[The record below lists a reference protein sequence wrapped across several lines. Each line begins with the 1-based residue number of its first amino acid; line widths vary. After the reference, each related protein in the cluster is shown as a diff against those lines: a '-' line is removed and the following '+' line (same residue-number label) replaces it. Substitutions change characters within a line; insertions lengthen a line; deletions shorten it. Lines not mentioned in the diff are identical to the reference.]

1 MEAVINQKQIE
12 QRIRQLTLT
21 VNIQNYIFGEERPME
36 VEIPVQAKVDEK
48 MEVFNVR
55 VYNAEGKQ

>member
-1 MEAVINQKQIE
+1 
-12 QRIRQLTLT
+12 
-21 VNIQNYIFGEERPME
+21 ME

-48 MEVFNVR
+48 MEVCNVR

>member
-1 MEAVINQKQIE
+1 
-12 QRIRQLTLT
+12 
-21 VNIQNYIFGEERPME
+21 ME

-48 MEVFNVR
+48 MQVFNVR